1 MVSENGQRVIKPMR
15 YQCRLPDKP
24 ARNDVLYPGTYNA
37 RRDSLEGY
45 WRGAFGLRHGVVVV
59 QAFYEHVPRH
69 AIAGR
74 TLGAD
79 EKEQDVVLEFRSTPR
94 PAAGLPLGGMGR
106 TGRPPAVICHDHRHA
121 AHDVAA
127 AGHDR
132 GVVPIRREH
141 LDAWLNPDPDD
152 LARQYRILDDRE
164 DIRYVYE
171 EAG

>member
-1 MVSENGQRVIKPMR
+1 MR

-45 WRGAFGLRHGVVVV
+45 WRGAFGRHGVVV

-74 TLGAD
+74 SLGAD
-79 EKEQDVVLEFRSTPR
+79 EKEQDVVLEFRPDPPATCWPASGRNGKDRKAACFRLPRSPTHRPATSPLPGMTAAWCRSAGNTWTPGSTPNR
-94 PAAGLPLGGMGR
+94 MIWRASTAS
-106 TGRPPAVICHDHRHA
+106 
-121 AHDVAA
+121 
-127 AGHDR
+127 
-132 GVVPIRREH
+132 
-141 LDAWLNPDPDD
+141 
-152 LARQYRILDDRE
+152 DDRE
-164 DIRYVYE
+164 EIRYVYE

>member
-1 MVSENGQRVIKPMR
+1 MVSESGRRVIKPMR

-74 TLGAD
+74 ALGAS
-79 EKEQDVVLEFRSTPR
+79 EKEQDVVLEFRPDPPRDLLLACLWAEWEGRKDACSHSPRSPTPR
-94 PAAGLPLGGMGR
+94 HAMSPRQVTIAA
-106 TGRPPAVICHDHRHA
+106 
-121 AHDVAA
+121 
-127 AGHDR
+127 
-132 GVVPIRREH
+132 
-141 LDAWLNPDPDD
+141 
-152 LARQYRILDDRE
+152 
-164 DIRYVYE
+164 
-171 EAG
+171 